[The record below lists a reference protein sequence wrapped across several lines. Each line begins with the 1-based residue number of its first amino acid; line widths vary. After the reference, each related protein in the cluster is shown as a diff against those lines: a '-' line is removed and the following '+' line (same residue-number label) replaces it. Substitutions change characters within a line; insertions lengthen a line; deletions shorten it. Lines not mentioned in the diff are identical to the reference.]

1 LRLRATQGRRS
12 NDGGCPSSSSFTRC
26 SLRASMQLAR
36 RHLLALAGAV
46 VASFPRASFAQAYP
60 SRPVR
65 VLVPVAPG
73 GANDTTGGL
82 FAQKLSEHL
91 GQQFYVENLP
101 GAGGNLAIGNA
112 ARATADGYTLLAG
125 GGNFVIN
132 PSLYAKI
139 PYDPV
144 KDFTAV
150 SLMCSSPHFLR
161 VHPSVAAAP
170 VAEFIAL
177 AKASPGKFNYA
188 SAGRGT
194 PAHLAGELFKLA
206 FGLDITHVPF
216 SGGGPAIT
224 ATIGGHTPVIV
235 SALPTGAPYAKAGN
249 PRALA
254 MMRAKRSSLL
264 PEVPPRAEAPGM
276 TLEADIVP
284 GLLAPAGTPHEVV
297 DLINHTVADITAP
310 AEFREH
316 LHALGFDPVAST
328 PDEFADWIKLE
339 IAKWGKVIRD
349 AHIGVQ

>member
-1 LRLRATQGRRS
+1 
-12 NDGGCPSSSSFTRC
+12 
-26 SLRASMQLAR
+26 MKLAR
-36 RHLLALAGAV
+36 RHLLALAAV
-46 VASFPRASFAQAYP
+46 AAAAFPRAGAAQAYP

-73 GANDTTGGL
+73 GANDTTARL

-112 ARATADGYTLLAG
+112 ARAPADGYTLLAG

-144 KDFTAV
+144 ADFAAV
-150 SLMCSSPHFLR
+150 SLMCSSPHFLG
-161 VHPSVAAAP
+161 VHPSVAAST

-177 AKASPGKFNYA
+177 AKANPGTLNYA

-249 PRALA
+249 LRALA
-254 MMRAKRSSLL
+254 MMSAKRSSLL
-264 PEVPPRAEAPGM
+264 PEVPTMAEATGM
-276 TLEADIVP
+276 DLEADIVT

-297 DLINHTVADITAP
+297 DLLNRAVTDIIAP
-310 AEFREH
+310 AEFRER

-328 PDEFADWIKLE
+328 PGEFADWIKLE

>member
-1 LRLRATQGRRS
+1 
-12 NDGGCPSSSSFTRC
+12 
-26 SLRASMQLAR
+26 M
-36 RHLLALAGAV
+36 LALATAALASSSLARSGA
-46 VASFPRASFAQAYP
+46 AQAYP

-73 GANDTTGGL
+73 GANDTTARL

-112 ARATADGYTLLAG
+112 ARAAADGYTLLAG

-132 PSLYAKI
+132 PSLYARI

-150 SLMCSSPHFLR
+150 SLMCSSPHFLGL
-161 VHPSVAAAP
+161 HPSVAATT

-177 AKASPGKFNYA
+177 AQASPGKFNYA

-194 PAHLAGELFKLA
+194 PAHLAGEQFKLA

-216 SGGGPAIT
+216 SGGGPAVT

-249 PRALA
+249 LRALA
-254 MMRAKRSSLL
+254 MMSAKRSSLL
-264 PEVPPRAEAPGM
+264 PEVPTMVEATGIN
-276 TLEADIVP
+276 LEADIVT

-297 DLINHTVADITAP
+297 DLLNRAVADIIAP
-310 AEFREH
+310 AEFRDR
-316 LHALGFDPVAST
+316 LHELGFDPVAST
-328 PDEFADWIKLE
+328 PGEFADWIKLE

>member
-1 LRLRATQGRRS
+1 
-12 NDGGCPSSSSFTRC
+12 
-26 SLRASMQLAR
+26 MQLAR
-36 RHLLALAGAV
+36 RHLLALAAAA
-46 VASFPRASFAQAYP
+46 VASLPRASAAQAYP

-73 GANDTTGGL
+73 GANDTTARL
-82 FAQKLSEHL
+82 FAQKLSERL

-112 ARATADGYTLLAG
+112 ARAAADGYTLLAG

-144 KDFTAV
+144 KDFNAV
-150 SLMCSSPHFLR
+150 SLMCSSPHFLG
-161 VHPSVAAAP
+161 VHPSVAATT

-235 SALPTGAPYAKAGN
+235 SAVPTGAPYAKAGN
-249 PRALA
+249 LRALA
-254 MMRAKRSSLL
+254 MMSAKRSSLL
-264 PEVPPRAEAPGM
+264 PEVPTMAEASGM
-276 TLEADIVP
+276 NLEADIVT
-284 GLLAPAGTPHEVV
+284 GLLAPAGTPDEVV
-297 DLINHTVADITAP
+297 DLLNRAVADIIAP
-310 AEFREH
+310 TEFRER
-316 LHALGFDPVAST
+316 LHTLGFDPVAST
-328 PDEFADWIKLE
+328 PGEFADWIKLE
-339 IAKWGKVIRD
+339 IAKWGKVIRE
-349 AHIGVQ
+349 ANIGVQ